1 MNRIFHILEPI
12 IELVIR
18 HPLKTVILGLV
29 LAVGSTFLALE
40 LRIDNDFSKLI
51 PQHYPS
57 VQALNELREQVGGES
72 EVNVVIE
79 SPSFAINK
87 AFAEALIPHAMKLRY
102 QRTGERLFNS
112 YIYQKNLE
120 FLQENGL
127 YFATTHELTM
137 LIDFLR
143 DEVREAKLEANPFF
157 LDLEEDWE
165 DEVGTDQD
173 SIRDELKGLYDE
185 LVGTEYL
192 ISDDSTALAIRF
204 LPNTPKTDIDFVRA
218 TYDNLQA
225 LVDSLQPATYHPQME
240 ITLAGRLYRHLVE
253 IEAITSDVTSSFGT
267 GVLMLLLMVVAYF
280 MYKSYTAKMGRRWSR
295 SVFLQELTRTP
306 AIAMVIALPLLFSIL
321 VTLGITYLT
330 YQTLNIMTSTLAL
343 LLFGMGIDFGI
354 HFYARYTEERGGGA
368 DIEEATRTTFMT
380 TGQAISVVA
389 ITTSIAFFILM
400 IARFRGFSE
409 FGFIAGIGIII
420 ALAAMIF
427 LLPAFLIFFERRG
440 WLRMHDARFEQLAQP
455 DSTLDPDAKRFP
467 YARGVVVG
475 SVLLVIG
482 AIWLVP
488 NLSFEYDFGKLEPYY
503 EQYYERARKMDK
515 FYSDQSH
522 RNPAYI
528 LADTPEDSKAIV
540 EILRTRAEIDSL
552 SPTIREVESIQDRFP
567 LQYNDQQ
574 AKLARL
580 DTIRSLLQDPFLRD
594 QQDETL
600 DRLRRA
606 SSTQQPLDIDQV
618 PAFIKKPFTT
628 KSGEIGQLVLIYPS
642 VNISDGRKSI
652 QFTEDV
658 EKVSLPN
665 GNVYYA
671 ASTSIVA
678 SQMLELML
686 SETPYMI
693 GLTILFIIVF
703 KLIILRK
710 EKWMLLAL
718 LPLVSSFL
726 WMFGIMDLMGL
737 KLNFYNLVILPT
749 VLGIGDDSGIHIV
762 HRYLEEGEG
771 SIRKVLRTT
780 GEHVTISAMTTMLGF
795 GSLLISD
802 HPGLRT
808 IGELAVLGI
817 GLTLIAALIFLPAL
831 LQWLEDRKKGVT
843 VSSKQ

>member
-1 MNRIFHILEPI
+1 MNRIFHILEPL
-12 IELVIR
+12 IEAVID
-18 HPLKTVILGLV
+18 HPLKTIFSGVM
-29 LAVGSTFLALE
+29 LAVIGFLLTIQ
-40 LRIDNDFSKLI
+40 LRIDNDFSKLL
-51 PQHYPS
+51 PSHYPS

-87 AFAEALIPHAMKLRY
+87 QFAETVIPRAMQLRY
-102 QRTGERLFNS
+102 KRTGEHLFNS
-112 YIYQKNLE
+112 YIYRKDLQ
-120 FLQENGL
+120 FLKENGL

-137 LIDFLR
+137 LINFLR
-143 DEVREAKLEANPFF
+143 DEIRKAKLEANPFY

-165 DEVGTDQD
+165 DQATTDQD
-173 SIRDELKGLYDE
+173 SIRNELEGLYDE

-192 ISDDSTALAIRF
+192 ISEDSTALAIRF

-225 LVDSLQPATYHPQME
+225 LVDSLQPATFHPQME
-240 ITLAGRLYRHLVE
+240 VTLAGRLYRHLVE
-253 IEAITSDVTSSFGT
+253 IDSITSDVTSSFGT
-267 GVLMLLLMVVAYF
+267 GVLMLLLLVVAYF

-295 SVFLQELTRTP
+295 QVFFQELTRTP
-306 AIAMVIALPLLFSIL
+306 VIAIVIAIPLLFSIL

-354 HFYARYTEERGGGA
+354 HFYARYTEERSSGA
-368 DIEEATRTTFMT
+368 SIEEATRTTFMT

-400 IARFRGFSE
+400 IAQFRGFSE
-409 FGFIAGIGIII
+409 FGFIAGIGILI

-427 LLPAFLIFFERRG
+427 LLPAFLIFFERKG
-440 WLRMHDARFEQLAQP
+440 WLRIHDVRLE
-455 DSTLDPDAKRFP
+455 TLDPSRRGADFQTERFP
-467 YARGVVVG
+467 FARII
-475 SVLLVIG
+475 SIASILLVMG
-482 AIWLVP
+482 ALWLVP
-488 NLSFEYDFGKLEPYY
+488 NLSFEYDFGKLEPNY
-503 EQYYERARKMDK
+503 EQYYERERKMSQ
-515 FYSDQSH
+515 FYSDKKH

-528 LADTPEDSKAIV
+528 LADSPEDSKAIV
-540 EILRTRAEIDSL
+540 EILRTRAEQDTL
-552 SPTIREVESIQDRFP
+552 TPTIREVESIQDRFP
-567 LQYNDQQ
+567 LQWDDQQ
-574 AKLARL
+574 GKLARL
-580 DTIRSLLQDPFLRD
+580 DTVRALLQDPFLRN
-594 QQDETL
+594 QKDETL
-600 DRLRRA
+600 DRLRKA

-628 KSGEIGQLVLIYPS
+628 KTGDIGQLVLIYPS

-652 QFTEDV
+652 QFTDDV
-658 EKVSLPN
+658 ETVTLPDGKV
-665 GNVYYA
+665 YHA
-671 ASTSIVA
+671 ASTSVVA

-693 GLTILFIIVF
+693 GLTILFIIIF

-710 EKWMLLAL
+710 VKWMVLAL
-718 LPLVSSFL
+718 LPLVSSFI
-726 WMFGIMDLMGL
+726 WMFGLMDLMSF

-780 GEHVTISAMTTMLGF
+780 GEHVSISALTTMLGF
-795 GSLLISD
+795 GSLLLSE
-802 HPGLRT
+802 HPGLQT

-831 LQWLEDRKKGVT
+831 LQWLESRKGGN
-843 VSSKQ
+843 SER